1 MKKITRKISFPTYQ
15 MRFFFPFLKPFWTPL
30 IFKLHNLFIF
40 IHFLK
45 NEIVIEAAPE
55 VLQIIFEF

>member
-1 MKKITRKISFPTYQ
+1 